1 MSVRSTQD
9 AGPDIDSNL
18 GGKRGREEEKGRA
31 DDYLMLYINFSSK
44 AAEGLSSAGVFRNPC
59 EPSSGASAA
68 ADEPFPS
75 SRFD

>member
-18 GGKRGREEEKGRA
+18 GRKRGREEEKGRA
-31 DDYLMLYINFSSK
+31 DDCLMLYINFSSK
-44 AAEGLSSAGVFRNPC
+44 AAEGLSSAAVFRNPR

-75 SRFD
+75 SHFD